1 MTKDEWYRQL
11 FERLDNSKFRSSF
24 HLKQKD
30 IDYINEKG
38 LDTLRQ
44 HAKDFIAK
52 REAPA
57 YIVNDGKQTPMR
69 GHPVF
74 IAQHATATCCRECIR
89 KWHKMQPGKELS
101 QVQQDYLVDV
111 IMTWIQKEIE
121 RQEHNDMNIQI
132 FGSKKCND
140 TKKAERFFKERGIKY
155 QFIDMK
161 EKGMSKGEF
170 NSVAQANGG
179 LENMVNWDGKDKDL
193 LALIKYIA
201 DEDKLEK
208 VLENPQVIKTPVVR
222 NGKQS
227 TLGYQPDIWKGWN

>member
-11 FERLDNSKFRSSF
+11 FDRLDNSKFRSSF

-38 LDTLRQ
+38 LDTIRQ

-52 REAPA
+52 REAPS

-111 IMTWIQKEIE
+111 IMIWI
-121 RQEHNDMNIQI
+121 
-132 FGSKKCND
+132 
-140 TKKAERFFKERGIKY
+140 
-155 QFIDMK
+155 
-161 EKGMSKGEF
+161 
-170 NSVAQANGG
+170 
-179 LENMVNWDGKDKDL
+179 
-193 LALIKYIA
+193 
-201 DEDKLEK
+201 
-208 VLENPQVIKTPVVR
+208 
-222 NGKQS
+222 
-227 TLGYQPDIWKGWN
+227 